1 MSVRF
6 VRQSA
11 TLTAHLVSVK
21 SKILT
26 IHIAVAKQSHKSCRW
41 MCSPMGGVKAS
52 GDMRYFQI
60 LISYENAKHLPGN
73 VITDYFNKLELVTG
87 TGVIDSIPNC
97 IVKVEHDGIDID
109 KIKDKLKD
117 SLIIDKILQEG
128 DNFAYL
134 KAKTPGPIQRMI
146 GAEEEAW
153 IMPPTTLSRENGFL
167 MTIHGTP
174 KGLKRIK
181 DKLELLIPERMEMR
195 ISKLIIGDWM
205 AAPKL
210 PNKRNLAIKTAVK
223 MGYYDAPRT
232 CNQNDIADALGI
244 KQGTVAEHLQ
254 NAESIIIN
262 SWAEQTSN
270 S

>member
-1 MSVRF
+1 
-6 VRQSA
+6 
-11 TLTAHLVSVK
+11 
-21 SKILT
+21 
-26 IHIAVAKQSHKSCRW
+26 
-41 MCSPMGGVKAS
+41 MGGSKAS
-52 GDMRYFQI
+52 GEMRYFQI
-60 LISYENAKHLPGN
+60 IISSAIAKHLPGN
-73 VITDYFNKLELVTG
+73 VITDYFTKLELVTG
-87 TGVIDSIPNC
+87 TGVIDSIPTC
-97 IVKVEHDGIDID
+97 IVKVEHDGIDIW
-109 KIKDKLKD
+109 KIKDKLKE
-117 SLIIDKILQEG
+117 SLIIEKILQEG

-134 KAKTPGPIQRMI
+134 KAKTPGPIQRII

-153 IMPPTTLSRENGFL
+153 IMPPTSLSKENGFL

-181 DKLELLIPERMEMR
+181 DQLQLLITTKMEMR
-195 ISKLIIGDWM
+195 ISKLVIGDWM

-210 PNKRNLAIKTAVK
+210 TKKRNLAIKTAVK

-232 CNQNDIADALGI
+232 CNQNNIADALEV

-262 SWAEQTSN
+262 SWAEQNSN